1 MENIGGHYAKT
12 LRLWRESFMSNF
24 DAKIKPALIEKH
36 GIMTDD
42 AIAVFRR
49 KWEVSVLLWKNV
61 SGPPLISAQYYFK
74 YCEAGFLSKT
84 LGDVIITVGR
94 EGAMELMEGIPI

>member
-1 MENIGGHYAKT
+1 MPAISQLINHISVESEGTLIVERVENIGGHYAKT

-49 KWEVSVLLWKNV
+49 KWEVSVLHLKNF
-61 SGPPLISAQYYFK
+61 SDPPLTSAQVLFQI
-74 YCEAGFLSKT
+74 L
-84 LGDVIITVGR
+84 
-94 EGAMELMEGIPI
+94 